1 MQNITFNSNQR
12 LNNIIRQPGIDKTT
26 LTEWMEINKYD
37 TNARELTY
45 TEFPI
50 KYVWNNKYKYWS
62 PRQMGHTIGRTF
74 HVHPSS
80 GELYYLKLLLNH
92 QKGATS
98 YEALRTV
105 NDIIYPTNQTACY
118 ALGLLGDD
126 REWDESIQEASFWS
140 TATQLR
146 QLFVVILLFCNVNN
160 PIKFLEKH
168 WKLMTD
174 DILYKIKTLFNN
186 PNFQVPEAELY
197 NFVLYELEKILNT
210 NSSTLT
216 HFNLPLPT
224 GSLID
229 DLNNKFLREE
239 LDYDIHKL
247 KEENIKLV
255 NNLNNE
261 QQFIYQQILQSLHEK
276 KNNLFFIYG
285 HGGTGKTYLWNAIIT
300 KIRSNNEIILA
311 VASSGIASLLLPKGR
326 TAHSRFRIP
335 LSIDKFSTCHIKKG
349 TQLAKLI
356 DKTSLI
362 LWDEAP
368 MTNKY
373 CFEALDKTLQDLRN
387 NFEQPFGGMTIVLG
401 GDFQQILPVIPTGT
415 KKDII
420 NATIN
425 NSYLWPY
432 FKILKLTENM
442 RLKRYNHREEE
453 KNEIVTFSKWILNVG
468 DGIAEGIKDLE
479 NEDAKWVK
487 IPKKYILHYESNP
500 IEKISS
506 LVYDNLNIY
515 FNNIEYLKE
524 RAIITPRNKTADEIN
539 NYILSLIPEQEK
551 CYYSYDTIAS
561 SSENI
566 DELNLL
572 YPQEFL
578 HTLNFNGIP
587 PHELKL
593 KLGTPIMLLRNLN
606 QSNGLCNGTRLIIT
620 QLTNKIIE
628 GQIINSSNI
637 NEKVYIP
644 RIEMTV
650 HESK

>member
-37 TNARELTY
+37 INARELTY

-401 GDFQQILPVIPTGT
+401 GDIRQILPVIPTGT
-415 KKDII
+415 KEDII

-442 RLKRYNHREEE
+442 RLKQYNRTEEE
-453 KNEIVTFSKWILNVG
+453 KK
-468 DGIAEGIKDLE
+468 
-479 NEDAKWVK
+479 
-487 IPKKYILHYESNP
+487 
-500 IEKISS
+500 
-506 LVYDNLNIY
+506 
-515 FNNIEYLKE
+515 
-524 RAIITPRNKTADEIN
+524 
-539 NYILSLIPEQEK
+539 
-551 CYYSYDTIAS
+551 
-561 SSENI
+561 
-566 DELNLL
+566 
-572 YPQEFL
+572 
-578 HTLNFNGIP
+578 
-587 PHELKL
+587 
-593 KLGTPIMLLRNLN
+593 
-606 QSNGLCNGTRLIIT
+606 
-620 QLTNKIIE
+620 
-628 GQIINSSNI
+628 
-637 NEKVYIP
+637 
-644 RIEMTV
+644 
-650 HESK
+650 